1 MFIRRNP
8 NQQYRRVA
16 KRAFRGKGVFPAP
29 GGRGRSPGSGV
40 PPRCP
45 RRGGW
50 GAENAAF
57 STV

>member
-16 KRAFRGKGVFPAP
+16 KRAFRGKGVFPVREAV
-29 GGRGRSPGSGV
+29 RGRRGV
-40 PPRCP
+40 VSHHGAPEV
-45 RRGGW
+45 G